1 MNESTVGH
9 GFSCWFV
16 RQSQECVMLWNILEI
31 VFGLKISYYS
41 IFIICTESRNS
52 IAFIM
57 YTLSSQLSMYTKNI
71 QMEG

>member
-1 MNESTVGH
+1 
-9 GFSCWFV
+9 
-16 RQSQECVMLWNILEI
+16 MLWNILEI

-41 IFIICTESRNS
+41 IFIICTESRNI